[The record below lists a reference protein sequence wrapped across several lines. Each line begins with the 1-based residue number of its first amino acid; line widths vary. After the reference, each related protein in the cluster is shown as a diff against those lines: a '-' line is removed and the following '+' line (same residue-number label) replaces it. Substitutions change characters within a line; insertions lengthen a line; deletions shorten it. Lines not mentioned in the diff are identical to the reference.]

1 MAWSFAQDPNWD
13 SFDATVY
20 EFSATLSAAEV
31 YIDGNLKTAGQLA
44 AYVDDEVRGTDLDGS
59 SFFPPADTNI
69 WEISI
74 WSNQLTGETITFK
87 YYDENTNTVIDLD
100 QILEFSSNEIYG
112 NAFSPIIFTGQAP
125 DAVSGCTDSTAC
137 NFNQLANEMM
147 AHVLS

>member
-13 SFDATVY
+13 SFDATAY

-59 SFFPPADTNI
+59 SFFPPGGTNI

-74 WSNQLTGETITFK
+74 WSNQLTGETIT
-87 YYDENTNTVIDLD
+87 
-100 QILEFSSNEIYG
+100 
-112 NAFSPIIFTGQAP
+112 
-125 DAVSGCTDSTAC
+125 
-137 NFNQLANEMM
+137 
-147 AHVLS
+147 